1 MDALEIL
8 IAEKRQTIAAVEAEI
23 SSHEAEITKLRESI
37 VLARVE
43 LTAFEKAAQLRPLG
57 QAQGSDEDSSDASN
71 GSDGKRRGRQRGSI
85 SHAWRRALGYLN
97 ILGDRFDYDKMLLVA
112 QNCGIN
118 SSLSSIRDRA
128 RDYVQQGLLEGSPEE
143 GFLVTADAVSRFKL
157 DQAPA
162 AGHGGNAPEVEEIE
176 EEEEDDDASD
186 AVHQQGAAAGGSF
199 FGDTEEAV

>member
-8 IAEKRQTIAAVEAEI
+8 IAERRQAIAAVEAEI
-23 SSHEAEITKLRESI
+23 SSHEAEVAKLRESI

-43 LTAFEKAAQLRPLG
+43 LTAFEKAAQLRPLSP
-57 QAQGSDEDSSDASN
+57 AHGSDEDASDASD

-97 ILGDRFDYDKMLLVA
+97 LLGERFDYEKMVLVA

-176 EEEEDDDASD
+176 EEEEEEDASD
-186 AVHQQGAAAGGSF
+186 AVLQHESTLGGSF
-199 FGDTEEAV
+199 FGDSEEAV